1 MTITDFI
8 GNPCDLSFSSF
19 DTHGSS
25 TRTEVQQTLKFDSVE
40 LQCATRTVVRHSG
53 VTKGPA
59 DPAVRG
65 GAILGGAKS
74 LFEYGTILKT

>member
-1 MTITDFI
+1 MPLYAI
-8 GNPCDLSFSSF
+8 GAYSGFL
-19 DTHGSS
+19 T
-25 TRTEVQQTLKFDSVE
+25 
-40 LQCATRTVVRHSG
+40 SG

-74 LFEYGTILKT
+74 LFEYGTIF